1 MSARASFQS
10 DIGRPIGEIV
20 GSLLNRSGRRRSA
33 SIVRRGSVLRE
44 SLRGFFRAVDRREVG
59 SILKAAERLDNLTKA
74 KGRRNGALG
83 YTGLKVLKVLLSL
96 VDYRTGRLEPSYVAL
111 AERTKLSISAVA
123 EALKRLVASGFLV
136 IQRRCEPTGTI
147 GAGPQ
152 LRQIT
157 NAYRVELP
165 ALAAKLLRTAPPA
178 PMPDDERHRRQE
190 ARAAR
195 ERMIRQ
201 LPAWQQPAVRGG
213 ADNRSLVELL
223 DSIERGFRARE
234 AAA

>member
-1 MSARASFQS
+1 MSARTGSLAEGGQAIG
-10 DIGRPIGEIV
+10 DIV
-20 GSLLNRSGRRRSA
+20 ASLLNRSGRRQSA

-59 SILKAAERLDNLTKA
+59 LILKAAERLDNLTKA

-83 YTGLKVLKVLLSL
+83 YTGLKVLKALLSL
-96 VDYRTGRLEPSYVAL
+96 VNYRTGRLEPSYVAI
-111 AERTKLSISAVA
+111 AEKAKLSISAVA

-136 IQRRCEPTGTI
+136 IQRRCEPTGMI

-165 ALAAKLLRTAPPA
+165 ALAAKLLRTAPQA
-178 PMPDDERHRRQE
+178 PMPGDERHRRQE
-190 ARAAR
+190 ARDQR
-195 ERMIRQ
+195 ERMIGQ
-201 LPAWQQPAVRGG
+201 LPAWQQPVVR
-213 ADNRSLVELL
+213 ADVDDRSLSEALESL
-223 DSIERGFRARE
+223 GRAVYAAE
-234 AAA
+234 AST

>member
-1 MSARASFQS
+1 MSARVGFQS
-10 DIGRPIGEIV
+10 DGGRPIGEIV
-20 GSLLNRSGRRRSA
+20 GSLLNRSGRRQSA

-44 SLRGFFRAVDRREVG
+44 AARGFFRAVDRREVG
-59 SILKAAERLDNLTKA
+59 SILKAAERLENLTKA

-83 YTGLKVLKVLLSL
+83 YTGLKVLKALLSV
-96 VDYRTGRLEPSYVAL
+96 VDYRTGRLEPSYVAI
-111 AERTKLSISAVA
+111 AEKTKLSISAVA

-165 ALAAKLLRTAPPA
+165 ALASKLLRTAPPP

-190 ARAAR
+190 ARAER
-195 ERMIRQ
+195 ERMTGQ
-201 LPAWQQPAVRGG
+201 CPGSWHPGVRGG
-213 ADNRSLVELL
+213 ADNPSLVELL
-223 DSIERGFRARE
+223 DSIERGFDARE
-234 AAA
+234 TAA